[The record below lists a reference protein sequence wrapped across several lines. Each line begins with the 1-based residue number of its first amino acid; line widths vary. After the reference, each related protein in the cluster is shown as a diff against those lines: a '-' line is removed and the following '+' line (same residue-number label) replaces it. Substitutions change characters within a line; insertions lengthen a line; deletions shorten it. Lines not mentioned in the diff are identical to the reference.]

1 MNITKENTGNLTAI
15 VRVQIEP
22 ADYQETVDKQ
32 INDYKRKANIPGFR
46 PGHVPTG
53 LIRKMYGKALMA
65 DEVNKLV
72 SNGLLDFI
80 RKENLNILGNPI
92 PSDEKNSVVDFD
104 HQESFDFFFDIGFAP
119 EFSLSTDLTNDV
131 TKYMITV
138 SDEMVEKYITST
150 RTLPKKQGE
159 NENSEDNAND
169 AEKVEEP
176 QLAELNPEF
185 FDQVFPGQGIETEE
199 AFVEQVRKDARTS
212 FANETDKLLF
222 SDITDALVKNTVME
236 LPDAFLKRWLLE
248 SNDDKFT
255 PEQIEADYPKFVNSM
270 KWQLIENKII
280 KDNNIE
286 VTDEDIRNHIRT
298 YFFRQL
304 NVSDENEEMKARYES
319 LIDTLMENKE
329 QVQRINDQLYNERLM
344 AWFKANLQYGTSE
357 ITYDEYI
364 ALATKKMGERASN
377 HDHDHDHHDDH
388 DHDHLHDHEHGHD
401 HHH

>member
-1 MNITKENTGNLTAI
+1 
-15 VRVQIEP
+15 
-22 ADYQETVDKQ
+22 
-32 INDYKRKANIPGFR
+32 
-46 PGHVPTG
+46 
-53 LIRKMYGKALMA
+53 
-65 DEVNKLV
+65 
-72 SNGLLDFI
+72 
-80 RKENLNILGNPI
+80 
-92 PSDEKNSVVDFD
+92 
-104 HQESFDFFFDIGFAP
+104 
-119 EFSLSTDLTNDV
+119 
-131 TKYMITV
+131 
-138 SDEMVEKYITST
+138 MVEKYITST